1 MWIRFAID
9 NGFTL
14 LDPLTFEHDH
24 VTPLGYQ
31 LLVGFTVIH
40 GDYQSLLTLGVLA
53 EADNA
58 GDFRQDGRLFRLAG
72 FEQIG
77 HPGQTTGDV
86 AGLGRLLRDTRHHV
100 TDIHVLP
107 ILHLHDGTGL
117 QEVVGGDLGSGQE
130 QLLTLT
136 VRQADH
142 WPHFLACA
150 AALLRIGHNQAG
162 QSGDF
167 IKMLIDGYT
176 IDKLV
181 EHHSAGNFRHDRM
194 RVRIPGRGNITRGDS
209 FLITHGNDRTIGN
222 LVAFALTAVIVDH
235 RQFTGT

>member
-40 GDYQSLLTLGVLA
+40 GDYQALLTLGVFA
-53 EADNA
+53 EADNTR
-58 GDFRQDGRLFRLAG
+58 DLRQDRRFFRLAR
-72 FEQIG
+72 FKQIG
-77 HPGQTTGDV
+77 DPGQTTGDV
-86 AGLGRLLRDTRHHV
+86 AGLGRLLRDTCHYV

-107 ILHLHDGTGL
+107 ILHLHNGTRL
-117 QEVVGGDLGSGQE
+117 QEVMSGDLGSGQE

-136 VRQADH
+136 VGQADH

-194 RVRIPGRGNITRGDS
+194 RVRIPGSGYIAGGDS
-209 FLITHGNDRTIGN
+209 FLVTHGYDRTIGN
-222 LVAFALTAVIVDH
+222 LVSFALTAVIVDH
-235 RQFTGT
+235 RQLTGA